1 MRALGVF
8 FIVATFGLLA
18 FKAWHFEPSES
29 GTSAE
34 YWEYVCGVQLPE
46 FKGHHTYSH
55 FGGAY
60 PVVDGN
66 AYYYTQM
73 HHESLLY
80 SVPVEDV
87 LHDLPNV
94 QERLTN
100 PQPPLSSDCAGYH
113 SPCALY
119 KESAERRSACA
130 NYFGQAKVNVVNT
143 QELESLR
150 ITMAKVSKF
159 PPYDEHEDAEFRG
172 RLGRAKRAWTTFTFE
187 GLYLAAWLMFVAG
200 VPPLRVRWYWR
211 AACSPFLLFLP
222 LFLGYA
228 PMTFT
233 FGPSGGFVYPLYLV
247 LASLPMKIVPCSGLD
262 GFVWQ
267 LFPNVL
273 SGLSQVPGSPMAATH
288 MACVGPV
295 SSVAFGAL
303 LLAGISAVIYARR
316 RFKPPSQPATS
327 KSSVHPNIL

>member
-1 MRALGVF
+1 MKRMASLLLRAVGVVL
-8 FIVATFGLLA
+8 ILATFGLLA
-18 FKAWHFEPSES
+18 SKAWHFEPSQS

-60 PVVDGN
+60 PVVDGK
-66 AYYYTQM
+66 AYYYAQM

-80 SVPVEDV
+80 SVPVEYV
-87 LHDLPNV
+87 LRDRPNV
-94 QERLTN
+94 QEHLTN
-100 PQPPLSSDCAGYH
+100 PQPPPSSNCVGYN
-113 SPCALY
+113 SLCALY
-119 KESAERRSACA
+119 KESADRRSACA
-130 NYFGQAKVNVVNT
+130 DYFGSVKVNVMDT

-150 ITMAKVSKF
+150 ITMAKASRF
-159 PPYDEHEDAEFRG
+159 PAYDEREDAEFYG
-172 RLGRAKRAWTTFTFE
+172 RLGRAKRVWATFAFE

-211 AACSPFLLFLP
+211 VACSPFLLFLP
-222 LFLGYA
+222 FFLGYP

-233 FGPSGGFVYPLYLV
+233 FGPSGGFVYPLYLL
-247 LASLPMKIVPCSGLD
+247 LASLPMNIVPCSGLD

-273 SGLSQVPGSPMAATH
+273 SGLSQVPGSPVAATR

-303 LLAGISAVIYARR
+303 LLAGISAVIYVRR
-316 RFKPPSQPATS
+316 RFKPPSQRATS
-327 KSSVHPNIL
+327 